1 MINRCLN
8 IVSKWSSLFSVK
20 LRESSLTAQTAAP
33 VTPGGETTAAF
44 YEATTFNC
52 SSIKD
57 SAFSTSLYPL
67 HSLYTPPGR
76 VASM

>member
-1 MINRCLN
+1 M
-8 IVSKWSSLFSVK
+8 SKTRFLDTVK
-20 LRESSLTAQTAAP
+20 LRESSFTAQTATL

-52 SSIKD
+52 SSIRD

>member
-1 MINRCLN
+1 M
-8 IVSKWSSLFSVK
+8 SKTRFLDTVK
-20 LRESSLTAQTAAP
+20 LRESSLTAQTATQ
-33 VTPGGETTAAF
+33 VTPGWETTAAF

-52 SSIKD
+52 SSIRD

-67 HSLYTPPGR
+67 YSLYTPPGR